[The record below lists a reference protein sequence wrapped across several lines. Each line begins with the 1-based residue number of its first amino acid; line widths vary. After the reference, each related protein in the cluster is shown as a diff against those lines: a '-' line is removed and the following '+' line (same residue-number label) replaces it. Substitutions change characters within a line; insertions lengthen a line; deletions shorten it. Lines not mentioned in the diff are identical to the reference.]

1 MGFFRCK
8 IWKYEQAANER
19 EADLGA
25 DTITDQ
31 ALEAAAGATPYL
43 GGAFSVSLCTVMA
56 DCPN

>member
-1 MGFFRCK
+1 MQNLGN
-8 IWKYEQAANER
+8 IEQAANER